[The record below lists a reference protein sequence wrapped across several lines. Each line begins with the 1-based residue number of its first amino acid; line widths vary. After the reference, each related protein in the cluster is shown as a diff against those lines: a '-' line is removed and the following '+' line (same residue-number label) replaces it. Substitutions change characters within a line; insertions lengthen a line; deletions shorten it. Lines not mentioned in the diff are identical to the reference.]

1 VAFDLFEID
10 AKMAGIAV
18 AEIADAGA
26 SRKFHKILVL

>member
-1 VAFDLFEID
+1 MAFDLFEID

-26 SRKFHKILVL
+26 DARFHRQNL